1 MISRMNT
8 DAYKKRLEEER
19 LKLETELASVSR
31 KNPSN
36 PNDWEPVPPP
46 ETEQEADPVD
56 AADYSEGFDTNASIT
71 ADLENRYNE
80 VAAALARI
88 DAGTYGTCEV
98 SGEKIE
104 KDRLDADPAART
116 CKAHMKVA

>member
-1 MISRMNT
+1 MNT
-8 DAYKKRLEEER
+8 DAYKGRLEEEKK
-19 LKLETELASVSR
+19 KLETELAGVSR

-36 PNDWEPVPPP
+36 PGDWEPVPPP

-80 VAAALARI
+80 VTAALARI
-88 DAGTYGTCEV
+88 NEGTYGICEV
-98 SGEKIE
+98 SEEPIE
-104 KDRLDADPAART
+104 ADRLDADPAART
-116 CKAHMKVA
+116 CKAHMTAA